1 MVDVAK
7 SKIFKGTVEA
17 FFKTKGSTT
26 HTDEVGVQYSTLNKS
41 GPIFSKSLRHTLADT
56 KRVPTSTY
64 YCPRVGMLDPKDVY
78 SKTNLKRPIGHT
90 FSKSLLPWQK
100 MIKPIPG
107 ERALLPDPT
116 ERQVFYPTLVRCFW
130 SGLITVSIPT
140 HVWDL
145 GCIAF
150 GSICTH
156 SWFVEGLGF
165 P

>member
-7 SKIFKGTVEA
+7 SKNFKGTVEA

-64 YCPRVGMLDPKDVY
+64 YCPRLGMLDPKDVY

-116 ERQVFYPTLVRCFW
+116 ERQVFYPTLARLFLVRSHQCFD
-130 SGLITVSIPT
+130 S

-145 GCIAF
+145 GMPCIRCYLCSF
-150 GSICTH
+150 LVC
-156 SWFVEGLGF
+156 
-165 P
+165 